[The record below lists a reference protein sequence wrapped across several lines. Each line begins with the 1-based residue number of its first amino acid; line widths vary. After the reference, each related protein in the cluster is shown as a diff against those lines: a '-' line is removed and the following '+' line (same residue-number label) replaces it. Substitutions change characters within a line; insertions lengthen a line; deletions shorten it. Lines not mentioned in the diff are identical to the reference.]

1 MDAGRDGEEV
11 MDIIRTGRDAG
22 EDAGE
27 DVDEDVDEVVGEDFG
42 SQFLN
47 DFGEGLNLD
56 QSEEVPSRSL
66 HGDVPSSRSNSDV
79 VYIY

>member
-1 MDAGRDGEEV
+1 MDTGRDGEEEV

-22 EDAGE
+22 ED
-27 DVDEDVDEVVGEDFG
+27 VDEDPDEVVGEDFG

-56 QSEEVPSRSL
+56 QSEEVPSGSL
-66 HGDVPSSRSNSDV
+66 HGDVPSFRSNSDA

>member
-1 MDAGRDGEEV
+1 MDAGRDGEEEV

-22 EDAGE
+22 D

-56 QSEEVPSRSL
+56 QSEEVPSGSL
-66 HGDVPSSRSNSDV
+66 HGDVPSFRSKSEA